1 MRGLPLGVLVTRTF
15 GPWDDQGVN
24 ERLTRPD
31 AKTRFIGQTLSRL
44 VARYPRLWPIFAG
57 PVARFFD
64 ARADGWDRRTGAGS
78 VEHLAPLAAAVGRLD
93 ASPERILDLGCGTG
107 EGTLYL
113 SREFP
118 RASVRGVDISEAM
131 VEIARSKIGL
141 DPDARVVFKTAD
153 ASRLPFPDRSFDLV
167 SQVNVPL
174 FSGELARVLRP
185 EGRLVLVSSHG
196 SDTPFHTSEG
206 LATRTL
212 GQAGLTL
219 LDRGTVGSGTFL
231 LFGGPSE

>member
-1 MRGLPLGVLVTRTF
+1 MCGLPPGALLTRTP

-24 ERLTRPD
+24 EGSKPTD

-44 VARYPRLWPIFAG
+44 VARYPGVWPFFAG
-57 PVARFFD
+57 TVARFFD
-64 ARADGWDRRTGAGS
+64 ARADHWDQRTGAGS
-78 VEHLAPLAAAVGRLD
+78 AEHLAPLAAALGRLD
-93 ASPERILDLGCGTG
+93 SSPERVLDLGCGTG

-153 ASRLPFPDRSFDLV
+153 ASRLPFPDQSFDLV
-167 SQVNVPL
+167 SQVNLPL
-174 FSGELARVLRP
+174 FSHELARVLRP
-185 EGRLVLVSSHG
+185 GGHLIVVSSHG
-196 SDTPFHTSEG
+196 SDTPFHTSEA
-206 LATRTL
+206 LAARTL
-212 GQAGLTL
+212 GREGLVL
-219 LDRGTVGSGTFL
+219 LDQGAVGTGTFL
-231 LFGGPSE
+231 VFGGPSE